1 MLAYDEEFFF
11 PGGMFRGYPP
21 DESNYFTKKTEFDKL
36 LYPFKHCELTSIE
49 LVKIGQF
56 SENASFLV
64 NVEYNNIR
72 HGSFIGRKVLIKKES
87 ISTDHP
93 TINRSLKKNG
103 SSILNSNLNI
113 KLEAQYND
121 TYKRKMLNIFTRCQ
135 KYDPSYKFSTEC
147 EINID
152 LTSCEQTFNLDM
164 TDPQKNQYI
173 LKFKFSIITETLNL
187 VKFNFKTNPFKEVI
201 MDSCKNDYK
210 YFGLNM
216 IEWKQEEKGS
226 RANHLIHVN
235 LGNKSIA
242 LYDLEMMHVISR
254 KWSSISLRDI
264 QNGNLLASSHLIG
277 VDQLPNI
284 NQLPVKY
291 NKKILAEYPYLT
303 DIPCLIILDDR
314 YEKAMLVRNLRGDF
328 AIIKGKTG

>member
-1 MLAYDEEFFF
+1 
-11 PGGMFRGYPP
+11 MFRGYPP
-21 DESNYFTKKTEFDKL
+21 DESNYFTMKSKFDKL
-36 LYPFKHCELTSIE
+36 LYPFKYCELTSIE

-64 NVEYNNIR
+64 NVAYRQKYE
-72 HGSFIGRKVLIKKES
+72 SGRKVLIKKKS

-93 TINRSLKKNG
+93 KINRSLKIDG
-103 SSILNSNLNI
+103 LYLNI
-113 KLEAQYND
+113 MLEAKYND
-121 TYKRKMLNIFTRCQ
+121 TYKRKMLNNFTKCQ

-291 NKKILAEYPYLT
+291 NEKILAEYPYLT
-303 DIPCLIILDDR
+303 DIPCLDDR

>member
-1 MLAYDEEFFF
+1 MLAYDEEFFL

-64 NVEYNNIR
+64 DVEYKK
-72 HGSFIGRKVLIKKES
+72 HGSYSERKVLIKKES

-93 TINRSLKKNG
+93 TINRSYKIDGLYV
-103 SSILNSNLNI
+103 NI
-113 KLEAQYND
+113 MLEAQYND
-121 TYKRKMLNIFTRCQ
+121 TFKRKMLNIFTKRQ

-147 EINID
+147 NID
-152 LTSCEQTFNLDM
+152 IDQTSCEQTFNLDM

-291 NKKILAEYPYLT
+291 NEKILAEYPYLT
-303 DIPCLIILDDR
+303 DIPGLIILDDR